1 MCALLRDFSG
11 IRSHVGSSYGK
22 ALGLTSPA
30 LPRTMA
36 ALAPDAADLV
46 IALHG
51 KLLRNLALSEGVH
64 FQGLR
69 VVVAALRRTGRLLN
83 TLARKLTAVDTAY
96 NVCRHIT
103 SVSSQCFLD
112 EVLGQVASRNHKT
125 VVSVLPSEAAG
136 EDMKQPVVVNRP
148 HGGEVACSGE
158 SLCVTKN
165 TEAFRLIAHP
175 ILDSYV
181 AVPVAHSSS
190 DVNLDVSHHLPA
202 SKPAI
207 MDVPTI
213 ACSSADLVH
222 AASSEPPAQS
232 SLERFKLGDTVFVV
246 GPVNTS
252 RRCINNMVGKFV
264 QFSQAGNVCI
274 TVACINEWIS
284 PRDLGHVILLE
295 HHFGPS

>member
-1 MCALLRDFSG
+1 
-11 IRSHVGSSYGK
+11 
-22 ALGLTSPA
+22 
-30 LPRTMA
+30 MA

-69 VVVAALRRTGRLLN
+69 VAAAALRRTGRLSN

-165 TEAFRLIAHP
+165 
-175 ILDSYV
+175 LDSYV

-232 SLERFKLGDTVFVV
+232 SPERFKLGDTVFVV

-264 QFSQAGNVCI
+264 QFSQAGYVCI
-274 TVACINEWIS
+274 TVAGINEWIS
-284 PRDLGHVILLE
+284 PSDLGHVILLE